1 VTTLVLAVL
10 VATVAMVVAYR
21 PGRPRAVLLSGSA
34 VVGTGLCL
42 LLMCWLHASFG
53 QLVDQPLPA
62 RAGGWATAWVVGW
75 VLCGLGVLVTA
86 VGLVHNRRRSP
97 DERSARGAE
106 TAP

>member
-1 VTTLVLAVL
+1 VL

-75 VLCGLGVLVTA
+75 VLCALGVLVTA
-86 VGLVHNRRRSP
+86 VGLVRNRRSHAQRSGT
-97 DERSARGAE
+97 GAE